1 MLRLVL
7 RFVTVGALVSA
18 LAVAIW
24 WWADPRRDWL
34 QAPSTALAL
43 IAAVAG
49 IPADRW
55 AAEAQRRA
63 RTLASLDRELDQN
76 REILADP
83 RFLPAHQ
90 GLGMVYPR
98 LMLGAVDTAFI
109 AGALNSHRD
118 SDLVRNILDWR
129 NVAEDFNRRLDI
141 TEQRLCTL
149 DTLSHDELAALRAIR
164 RPDGY
169 FIRAQD
175 MLDEVKASVVRAA
188 VPPWR
193 SWLGR
198 RRFAGLLGAA
208 GRPLADTPLPHPAI
222 TTEATMID

>member
-1 MLRLVL
+1 MLRVVL

-18 LAVAIW
+18 LAVSIW
-24 WWADPRRDWL
+24 WWFDPRRDWL

-43 IAAVAG
+43 IAAVFG

-63 RTLASLDRELDQN
+63 RTLASLNRELDQN
-76 REILADP
+76 REILADT
-83 RFLPAHQ
+83 RFLPANQ

-118 SDLVRNILDWR
+118 RELVRYLLDWR

-149 DTLSHDELAALRAIR
+149 DTLSHDELASLRGIR

-175 MLDEVKASVVRAA
+175 MLDEVQAA
-188 VPPWR
+188 VVQATSHPWQT
-193 SWLGR
+193 W
-198 RRFAGLLGAA
+198 
-208 GRPLADTPLPHPAI
+208 RPAHP
-222 TTEATMID
+222 

>member
-1 MLRLVL
+1 MLRVVL
-7 RFVTVGALVSA
+7 RFVTVAALICALVVS
-18 LAVAIW
+18 IW

-63 RTLASLDRELDQN
+63 RTLTSIARELRQN
-76 REILADP
+76 GEILADP
-83 RFLPAHQ
+83 RFLPANQ
-90 GLGMVYPR
+90 GLGLVYPR

-118 SDLVRNILDWR
+118 RDLVRYLLDWR
-129 NVAEDFNRRLDI
+129 NIAQDFNRRLDI
-141 TEQRLCTL
+141 TEQRLYTL
-149 DTLSHDELAALRAIR
+149 DTLSRDELASLRGIG

-169 FIRAQD
+169 FIRAQA
-175 MLDEVKASVVRAA
+175 MLDELQAA
-188 VPPWR
+188 VDRAGTPSWR
-193 SWLGR
+193 GWLGR
-198 RRFAGLLGAA
+198 RPFPRTRVV
-208 GRPLADTPLPHPAI
+208 GRAQVPSTPPPPENPLAPAV
-222 TTEATMID
+222 E